1 MEITITKKEDR
12 PLLRRSEVTAQI
24 SFEGAT
30 PTKHEAA
37 AAVAKA
43 TGAKKELVIVRSIT
57 THYGTTTGTLKA
69 CVYKDAQAL
78 EELELESMRKR
89 HAAKEAEK
97 PAPAEKNPAEK
108 KEETEEKE
116 ETQEEPA
123 EKQTD
128 SKEGD

>member
-97 PAPAEKNPAEK
+97 PAPAEK